1 MEVFQMRNI
10 VAEAMRFFNMNCHFE
25 VFQMRNIVAGAEQIF
40 NMTLSKQKT
49 MLL

>member
-1 MEVFQMRNI
+1 MRNI